1 MRRLAPV
8 VAVVTAVGLALL
20 PAVSAGAASRLQ
32 PRPDEWWF
40 STWKIQQ
47 RVWPL
52 SEGSGA
58 TVAVLDTGV
67 QAGVPDLAGAVLPG
81 GNVAGGGGDGRTD
94 VDTQTDGHGTA
105 MSVLIAGRGG
115 GTGMVGIA
123 PRARILPVV
132 VNHNGS
138 AGLTISAGIRFA
150 VDHGAKVISISQGV
164 PGAPGPICDVGV
176 QQAVAYAVEHD
187 VVVVASA
194 GDTGNTAS
202 DYPQW
207 PASCAGV
214 LAVGGIEP
222 DGSPW
227 SGTQRQPYVDVA
239 GPGDRVGWSGKDG
252 KYIADSYGTSGAAA
266 LVSAALALVR
276 HPPRAGCQHLPGR
289 GDRAEPALRRLR
301 PVAGVVRRQAERAG
315 RPVGIAVEPGRRWI
329 FWLIRGRQWDP
340 DRDHRG
346 VRCGRDSH
354 GYRALRGAPRT
365 QSPPCDSRRPALP
378 RTSLPGSAPP
388 GHAAISG
395 AVSRSDT
402 ALPRCG
408 PTSGRG
414 TPTRLPT
421 TARAARPRTTT
432 GPGHVPQ
439 LVPPRNTIWLIFRSA
454 NFGMVTSRIAV
465 GNRMDL
471 AACRFY
477 GG

>member
-276 HPPRAGCQHLPGR
+276 ARYPSMPARQVVQRLIDTAVPLGPPVPNDLTGYGLVDIHRAL
-289 GDRAEPALRRLR
+289 DVSTY
-301 PVAGVVRRQAERAG
+301 PVAATAPNPPYAAFDRWRASYGARQSGPAGPSASRSNPAAAGSSGSSEGGNGIPIVIIAAFAVVAILM
-315 RPVGIAVEPGRRWI
+315 GIVLYAAR
-329 FWLIRGRQWDP
+329 RGRNRRRATLVGPPYPGPPYPGQP
-340 DRDHRG
+340 HPGTRPYPGPYPGQTPPYPGAGPHPG
-346 VRCGRDSH
+346 AAPPP
-354 GYRALRGAPRT
+354 GYRP
-365 QSPPCDSRRPALP
+365 
-378 RTSLPGSAPP
+378 PP
-388 GHAAISG
+388 GQ
-395 AVSRSDT
+395 
-402 ALPRCG
+402 
-408 PTSGRG
+408 
-414 TPTRLPT
+414 
-421 TARAARPRTTT
+421 
-432 GPGHVPQ
+432 PGHG
-439 LVPPRNTIWLIFRSA
+439 PPP
-454 NFGMVTSRIAV
+454 GQGTSHS
-465 GNRMDL
+465 
-471 AACRFY
+471 
-477 GG
+477 